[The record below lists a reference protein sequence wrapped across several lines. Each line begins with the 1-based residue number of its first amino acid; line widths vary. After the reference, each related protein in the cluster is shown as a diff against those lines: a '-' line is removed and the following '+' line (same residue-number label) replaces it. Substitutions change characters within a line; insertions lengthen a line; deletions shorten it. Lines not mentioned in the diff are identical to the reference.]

1 MNAAYNK
8 GALSN
13 MDKITQTRE
22 VPVIGSYDVVVCGGG
37 PAGWIAAVASARNG
51 ARTAMIEQFG
61 FPGGMATAGLVLPI
75 SVFTYNNKLV
85 CGGIPWEFVNRM
97 EAMGGAQV
105 EKPLGNVAHDPE
117 VYKLTAQR
125 MLLEAG
131 VQLHYHATVTG
142 CSYENGHL
150 THVIMDTRS
159 GPKALE
165 TRYVIDATGDGAI
178 CAMMHVPM
186 QEAGDQPLQPASL
199 IFCLG
204 GVDTDNL
211 PVAHHNLQGV
221 NMHYVPLQ
229 RALRELAKTEEVPQF
244 GGPWFCHIM
253 HDGFVLVNA
262 TRTFAD
268 MTNHL
273 DATAAECRLRE
284 DAYVLTEY
292 FRRLDPVFQ
301 NCYLAY
307 TAPVCGTRE
316 TRHIRGA
323 HILTGEEY
331 LNRVHFEDSIA
342 RSAHPIDI
350 HSASDSQ
357 QRCTFLED
365 AAYIPYRCLVVPGF
379 DNLIV
384 PSRCLSADQIASASI
399 RVQAPIMCL
408 GQAAGLAAA
417 MCARDGISVHD
428 VDISAMREKLISWGV
443 DI

>member
-1 MNAAYNK
+1 
-8 GALSN
+8 
-13 MDKITQTRE
+13 MDKITQTRQ

-37 PAGWIAAVASARNG
+37 PAGWIAAVAAARSG
-51 ARTAMIEQFG
+51 AKTAMIEQNG

-85 CGGIPWEFVNRM
+85 CGGIPWEFVQRM
-97 EAMGGAQV
+97 EAAGGAQV

-117 VYKLTAQR
+117 VYKITAQR

-131 VQLHYHATVTG
+131 VELHYHATITG
-142 CSYENGHL
+142 CVHEKGHL
-150 THVIMDTRS
+150 THVIFDTRS
-159 GPKALE
+159 GPKAVQ
-165 TRYVIDATGDGAI
+165 TKYVIDATGDGAI
-178 CAMMHVPM
+178 CAMMDVPM
-186 QEAGDQPLQPASL
+186 QEVGDYPMQPASL

-204 GVDTDNL
+204 GVETDKL
-211 PVAHHNLQGV
+211 EVDHHNKQGV
-221 NMHYVPLQ
+221 NMHHVPIQ
-229 RALRELAKTEEVPQF
+229 TALRELAKTEDVPQF
-244 GGPWFCHIM
+244 GGPWFCHIL
-253 HDGFVLVNA
+253 HDGFTLVNA

-268 MTNHL
+268 MTDHL
-273 DATAAECRLRE
+273 DATAAECKLRE
-284 DAYVLTEY
+284 EAYKLMEL
-292 FRRLDPVFQ
+292 FRRVDPAFK

-307 TAPVCGTRE
+307 TASTTGTRE

-323 HILTGEEY
+323 HIVTGEEY
-331 LNRVHFEDSIA
+331 LHQVHFEDSVA

-350 HSASDSQ
+350 HSASDSH

-365 AAYIPYRCLVVPGF
+365 AAYIPYRSLIVPGF

-384 PSRCLSADQIASASI
+384 PSRCLSADQTASASI

-417 MCARDGISVHD
+417 MCVKDGVSVQD
-428 VDISAMREKLISWGV
+428 VDITALRQTLISWGV

>member
-1 MNAAYNK
+1 ME
-8 GALSN
+8 
-13 MDKITQTRE
+13 KITQTRE

-37 PAGWIAAVASARNG
+37 PAGWIAAVAAARNG
-51 ARTAMIEQFG
+51 AKTAMIEQFG

-75 SVFTYNNKLV
+75 SVFIYNGKLV
-85 CGGIPWEFVNRM
+85 CGGIPWEFVKRM
-97 EAMGGAQV
+97 EEKGGAQV
-105 EKPLGNVAHDPE
+105 EHPLGNVAHDPE

-131 VQLHYHATVTG
+131 VELHYHSTITG
-142 CSYENGHL
+142 CAQKDGHL

-165 TRYVIDATGDGAI
+165 TRYVVDATGDGAI
-178 CAMMHVPM
+178 CAHMGVPM
-186 QEAGDQPLQPASL
+186 QEAKDQPMQPASL

-211 PVAHHNLQGV
+211 GVDHHNLQGV
-221 NMHYVPLQ
+221 NMHHVPIQ
-229 RALRELAKTEEVPQF
+229 TALRELAKTEEVPQF
-244 GGPWFCHIM
+244 GGPWFCHIL
-253 HDGFVLVNA
+253 HKGFTLVNA

-268 MTNHL
+268 MANHL
-273 DATAAECRLRE
+273 DATAAECKLRE
-284 DAYVLTEY
+284 DAYKLTEL
-292 FRRLDPVFQ
+292 FRRIDPCFKD
-301 NCYLAY
+301 CYLAY
-307 TAPVCGTRE
+307 TAPICGTRE
-316 TRHIRGA
+316 TRHIIGS

-331 LNRVHFEDSIA
+331 VNRVHFEDSIA

-365 AAYIPYRCLVVPGF
+365 AAYIPYRSLVVPGF

-417 MCARDGISVHD
+417 MCAKDGISVHD
-428 VDISAMREKLISWGV
+428 VDVPALRETLISWGV

>member
-1 MNAAYNK
+1 MNT
-8 GALSN
+8 
-13 MDKITQTRE
+13 ITQTRE

-37 PAGWIAAVASARNG
+37 PAGWIAAVAAARGG
-51 ARTAMIEQFG
+51 AKTAMIEQFG

-75 SVFTYNNKLV
+75 SVFTYNQKLV
-85 CGGIPWEFVNRM
+85 CGGIPWEFVGRM
-97 EAMGGAQV
+97 EAIGGAQV
-105 EKPLGNVAHDPE
+105 EHPLGNVAHDPE
-117 VYKLTAQR
+117 IYKLVAHR

-131 VQLHYHATVTG
+131 VELHYHCTVTG
-142 CSYENGHL
+142 CAHQDGHL
-150 THVIMDTRS
+150 THIIMDTRS

-165 TRYVIDATGDGAI
+165 TKYVIDATGDGAI
-178 CAMMHVPM
+178 CANAGVPM
-186 QEAGDQPLQPASL
+186 QEKGDQPMQPASL

-211 PVAHHNLQGV
+211 SVAHHNLQGV
-221 NMHYVPLQ
+221 NMHHEPIQ
-229 RALRELAKTEEVPQF
+229 KALRELAKTEEVPQF

-268 MTNHL
+268 MANHL
-273 DATAAECRLRE
+273 DATAAECKLRE
-284 DAYVLTEY
+284 DAYTLTDY
-292 FRRLDPVFQ
+292 FRKLDPVFKD
-301 NCYLAY
+301 CYLAY
-307 TAPVCGTRE
+307 TAPICGTRE
-316 TRHIRGA
+316 TRHIKGV
-323 HILTGEEY
+323 HVLTGEEY
-331 LNRVHFEDSIA
+331 VNRVHFEDSIA

-350 HSASDSQ
+350 HSANDSH

-365 AAYIPYRCLVVPGF
+365 AAYIPYRSLIVPGF

-408 GQAAGLAAA
+408 GQAAGAAAA
-417 MCARDGISVHD
+417 MCAKDGISVHD
-428 VDISAMREKLISWGV
+428 VNVPALRETLISWGV

>member
-1 MNAAYNK
+1 
-8 GALSN
+8 
-13 MDKITQTRE
+13 
-22 VPVIGSYDVVVCGGG
+22 
-37 PAGWIAAVASARNG
+37 
-51 ARTAMIEQFG
+51 
-61 FPGGMATAGLVLPI
+61 
-75 SVFTYNNKLV
+75 
-85 CGGIPWEFVNRM
+85 
-97 EAMGGAQV
+97 
-105 EKPLGNVAHDPE
+105 
-117 VYKLTAQR
+117 
-125 MLLEAG
+125 
-131 VQLHYHATVTG
+131 
-142 CSYENGHL
+142 
-150 THVIMDTRS
+150 
-159 GPKALE
+159 
-165 TRYVIDATGDGAI
+165 
-178 CAMMHVPM
+178 
-186 QEAGDQPLQPASL
+186 
-199 IFCLG
+199 
-204 GVDTDNL
+204 
-211 PVAHHNLQGV
+211 
-221 NMHYVPLQ
+221 MHYVPLQ

-316 TRHIRGA
+316 TRHIRGT

>member
-1 MNAAYNK
+1 MEQIIH
-8 GALSN
+8 S
-13 MDKITQTRE
+13 RE

-37 PAGWIAAVASARNG
+37 PAGWIAAVAAARNG
-51 ARTAMIEQFG
+51 AKTAMIEQFG

-75 SVFTYNNKLV
+75 SVFTYHQKLV
-85 CGGIPWEFVNRM
+85 CGGIPWEFVKRM
-97 EAMGGAQV
+97 EAIGGAQV
-105 EKPLGNVAHDPE
+105 EHPLGNVAHDPE
-117 VYKLTAQR
+117 IYKLTAQR

-131 VQLHYHATVTG
+131 VELHYHATVTG
-142 CSYENGHL
+142 CIQDGNHL
-150 THVIMDTRS
+150 THVVMDTRS
-159 GPKALE
+159 GPKALK

-178 CAMMHVPM
+178 CAHLGVPM
-186 QEAGDQPLQPASL
+186 QKPGEHPMQPASL

-204 GVDTDNL
+204 GVDTDNV
-211 PVAHHNLQGV
+211 PQRHHNLQGV
-221 NMHYVPLQ
+221 DMHHEPIQAV
-229 RALRELAKTEEVPQF
+229 LRELAKTEDVPQF

-268 MTNHL
+268 MSNHL
-273 DATAAECRLRE
+273 DATHAECKLRE

-292 FRRLDPVFQ
+292 FRRLDPAFKD
-301 NCYLAY
+301 CYLAY
-307 TAPVCGTRE
+307 TAPICGTRE
-316 TRHIRGA
+316 TRHIIGS

-331 LNRVHFEDSIA
+331 VNRVHFEDSIA

-350 HSASDSQ
+350 HSANDSQ

-365 AAYIPYRCLVVPGF
+365 AAYIPYRSLIVPGF
-379 DNLIV
+379 DNLLV
-384 PSRCLSADQIASASI
+384 PSRCLSADQVASASI

-417 MCARDGISVHD
+417 MCAKDGVSVHD
-428 VDISAMREKLISWGV
+428 VDVPALREALISWGV